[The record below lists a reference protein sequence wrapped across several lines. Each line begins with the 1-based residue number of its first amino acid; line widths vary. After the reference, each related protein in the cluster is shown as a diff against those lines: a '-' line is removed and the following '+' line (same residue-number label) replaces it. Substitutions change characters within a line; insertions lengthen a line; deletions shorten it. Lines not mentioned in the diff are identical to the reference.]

1 MKTYRRDGKLSSQP
15 EIDISLDNPRN
26 AQTYL
31 KLKKDK
37 KQNYKNETKIMKEK
51 NSNDYFYI

>member
-31 KLKKDK
+31 KLKKR
-37 KQNYKNETKIMKEK
+37 QETELQK
-51 NSNDYFYI
+51 